1 MCKSEPIK
9 DETKAFMAGS
19 LAAPQHYWP
28 TYVADKSGIRDDE
41 EIPMAVMRL
50 GRKTAAEMFEIDL
63 RRSVSGG
70 CRWNPLGGRGAACR
84 GSREALRLGDIADQL
99 QPRCCGSCSASGR
112 GRPQFI
118 FRR

>member
-9 DETKAFMAGS
+9 DEAKAFMAAS
-19 LAAPQHYWP
+19 LGVLQHYWL

-41 EIPMAVMRL
+41 EISMAVMRL
-50 GRKTAAEMFEIDL
+50 GRKTTAEEMSKIAL
-63 RRSVSGG
+63 RRSVSAAVTGI
-70 CRWNPLGGRGAACR
+70 RWEAKAAGRGRA
-84 GSREALRLGDIADQL
+84 GPPTGRLADQL

-112 GRPQFI
+112 RRPQFI